1 MLQIHQVFTNV
12 SKGAVAPHA
21 DLQKSFGASATQ
33 ESIILEILQK
43 GELQVGEKERN
54 AKLEMVHNEVVSLVA
69 SMCVDPETKRV
80 YTASMIEKALQEL
93 SSRKHEGEEG
103 EEGKAGPGW
112 HGVTDK
118 KSSKAQALEA
128 IKALVYHQ
136 PIAIARARM
145 RLRIVCPKKTKE
157 KVQEFVEEVEED
169 GYEGGNWE
177 CVGFVEPG
185 RYKGL
190 VDLVGQETKGKG
202 RVEVLDTAVSF
213 DLWHSRR
220 YTSSYGIKLTQRIRS
235 YTRATARF
243 EVETQSGGS
252 QNTGG
257 NSSINRK
264 NLRVA
269 IKKFVSISLGG
280 SFECCAL

>member
-1 MLQIHQVFTNV
+1 MFTNV

-21 DLQKSFGASATQ
+21 DLQKSFGAAVTQ
-33 ESIILEILQK
+33 DAIILEILQK

-54 AKLEMVHNEVVSLVA
+54 AKLEMIHNEVVSLVA

-80 YTASMIEKALQEL
+80 YTASMVEKALQEL
-93 SSRKHEGEEG
+93 SSRKREGEGEEG
-103 EEGKAGPGW
+103 ETGPGW
-112 HGVTDK
+112 HGVTEK

-145 RLRIVCPKKTKE
+145 RLRIVCPKKIKE
-157 KVQEFVEEVEED
+157 KVQEFVEEIEED

-213 DLWHSRR
+213 GL
-220 YTSSYGIKLTQRIRS
+220 
-235 YTRATARF
+235 
-243 EVETQSGGS
+243 
-252 QNTGG
+252 
-257 NSSINRK
+257 
-264 NLRVA
+264 
-269 IKKFVSISLGG
+269 
-280 SFECCAL
+280 

>member
-1 MLQIHQVFTNV
+1 MPINQPSNQIKLTNVAVVKMKKGKKRYEIACYKNKVLEYRSGVETDLDEVLQIHQVFINV

-21 DLQKSFGASATQ
+21 DLQKSFGASTQ
-33 ESIILEILQK
+33 LSDIILEILQK

-54 AKLEMVHNEVVSLVA
+54 AKLEMVHNEVISLVA
-69 SMCVDPETKRV
+69 NMCVDPETKRV
-80 YTASMIEKALQEL
+80 YTGTMIEKALQEL
-93 SSRKHEGEEG
+93 SSRKSDEEG
-103 EEGKAGPGW
+103 VPAW

-136 PIAIARARM
+136 PVRIARARM
-145 RLRIVCPKKTKE
+145 RLRIVCVKRVKE
-157 KVQEFVEEVEED
+157 KVEEFVEEVEEE

-202 RVEVLDTAVSF
+202 RVEVLDTAVV
-213 DLWHSRR
+213 HE
-220 YTSSYGIKLTQRIRS
+220 G
-235 YTRATARF
+235 
-243 EVETQSGGS
+243 
-252 QNTGG
+252 
-257 NSSINRK
+257 
-264 NLRVA
+264 
-269 IKKFVSISLGG
+269 
-280 SFECCAL
+280 

>member
-1 MLQIHQVFTNV
+1 MFTNV

-33 ESIILEILQK
+33 DAIILEILQK

-93 SSRKHEGEEG
+93 SSRKREGEEG
-103 EEGKAGPGW
+103 ETGPGW
-112 HGVTDK
+112 HGVTEK

-128 IKALVYHQ
+128 IKALVHHQ

-157 KVQEFVEEVEED
+157 KVQEFVEEIEED

-202 RVEVLDTAVSF
+202 RVEVLDTAVSLTMILEALIRNIT
-213 DLWHSRR
+213 DLAYR
-220 YTSSYGIKLTQRIRS
+220 L
-235 YTRATARF
+235 YTRVTVRF
-243 EVETQSGGS
+243 EIFGRGGINTEIYQEQQDPNCSCFPRDYRVKMRSGGS
-252 QNTGG
+252 FRG
-257 NSSINRK
+257 
-264 NLRVA
+264 
-269 IKKFVSISLGG
+269 
-280 SFECCAL
+280 ALSWSVGWYRLA

>member
-1 MLQIHQVFTNV
+1 M

-21 DLQKSFGASATQ
+21 DLQKSFGASTAQ
-33 ESIILEILQK
+33 EAIILEILQK

-93 SSRKHEGEEG
+93 SSRKREGEEG

-169 GYEGGNWE
+169 GYDGGNWE

-202 RVEVLDTAVSF
+202 RVEVLDTAVSPG
-213 DLWHSRR
+213 L
-220 YTSSYGIKLTQRIRS
+220 
-235 YTRATARF
+235 
-243 EVETQSGGS
+243 
-252 QNTGG
+252 
-257 NSSINRK
+257 
-264 NLRVA
+264 
-269 IKKFVSISLGG
+269 
-280 SFECCAL
+280 

>member
-1 MLQIHQVFTNV
+1 M

-21 DLQKSFGASATQ
+21 DLQKSFGASTTQ
-33 ESIILEILQK
+33 EAIILEILQK

-93 SSRKHEGEEG
+93 SSRKREGEEG

-145 RLRIVCPKKTKE
+145 RLRIVCPKRTKE

-169 GYEGGNWE
+169 GYDGGNWE

-185 RYKGL
+185 RYKIL

-202 RVEVLDTAVSF
+202 RVEVLDTAVS
-213 DLWHSRR
+213 
-220 YTSSYGIKLTQRIRS
+220 
-235 YTRATARF
+235 
-243 EVETQSGGS
+243 
-252 QNTGG
+252 
-257 NSSINRK
+257 
-264 NLRVA
+264 
-269 IKKFVSISLGG
+269 LG
-280 SFECCAL
+280 L

>member
-1 MLQIHQVFTNV
+1 MPIQQPSNQIKLTNVAIVRLKKGKKRYELACYKNKVLEYRSGVEADLDEVLQIHQVFTNV

-33 ESIILEILQK
+33 DAIILEILQK

-93 SSRKHEGEEG
+93 SSRKREGEEG
-103 EEGKAGPGW
+103 ETGPGW
-112 HGVTDK
+112 HGVTEK

-128 IKALVYHQ
+128 IKALVHHQ

-145 RLRIVCPKKTKE
+145 RLRIVCPKRTKE
-157 KVQEFVEEVEED
+157 KVQEFVEEIEED

-202 RVEVLDTAVSF
+202 RVEVLDTAVVHEGDS
-213 DLWHSRR
+213 
-220 YTSSYGIKLTQRIRS
+220 
-235 YTRATARF
+235 
-243 EVETQSGGS
+243 
-252 QNTGG
+252 
-257 NSSINRK
+257 
-264 NLRVA
+264 
-269 IKKFVSISLGG
+269 
-280 SFECCAL
+280 

>member
-1 MLQIHQVFTNV
+1 M
-12 SKGAVAPHA
+12 
-21 DLQKSFGASATQ
+21 
-33 ESIILEILQK
+33 QK

-93 SSRKHEGEEG
+93 SSRKREGEEG
-103 EEGKAGPGW
+103 ETGPGW
-112 HGVTDK
+112 HGVTEK

-128 IKALVYHQ
+128 IKALVHHQ

-145 RLRIVCPKKTKE
+145 RLRIVCPKRTKE
-157 KVQEFVEEVEED
+157 KVQEFVEEIEED

-202 RVEVLDTAVSF
+202 RVEVLDTAVSLSMILEVSRECDALIRNIT
-213 DLWHSRR
+213 DLVHRSYMRVTVRFKGESTRR
-220 YTSSYGIKLTQRIRS
+220 YIKSSRKTLIAAVFPGTVGLKCE
-235 YTRATARF
+235 A
-243 EVETQSGGS
+243 EVLFSWS
-252 QNTGG
+252 A
-257 NSSINRK
+257 SWFR
-264 NLRVA
+264 LA
-269 IKKFVSISLGG
+269 
-280 SFECCAL
+280 